1 MSRVLKWTDGK
12 LVPVEEFPTAGATD
26 AAIFSDGRTLFL
38 AVSNSLTADVRFR
51 TDTIIYRFD
60 G

>member
-1 MSRVLKWTDGK
+1 MLAGQ
-12 LVPVEEFPTAGATD
+12 FPTFGGTD
-26 AAIFSDGRTLFL
+26 ASFFTVDGQRYL

-51 TDTIIYRFD
+51 QDTIIYRFD